1 MSASADGRFDHDS
14 IAVDMGDSAELEAE
28 LGDLVRNNLL
38 ALDPTQAHYQLQG
51 RLLELGLARYVSE
64 LADWAR

>member
-1 MSASADGRFDHDS
+1 
-14 IAVDMGDSAELEAE
+14 MGDSAELEAE

-64 LADWAR
+64 LAYWAR